1 MIRHK
6 SGKAQTFFSISLHVD
21 FCCFFF
27 DRNGSVNV
35 MLMFLMTKGILGD
48 LLTALNKSHSEKGI
62 EFPMSL
68 SNIFSKESRS
78 RAHSLYNRCFPRY

>member
-1 MIRHK
+1 MIRRK
-6 SGKAQTFFSISLHVD
+6 SGKAQTFFSISLLIFVV
-21 FCCFFF
+21 FF

-35 MLMFLMTKGILGD
+35 TLMFLMTKGILGD

>member
-1 MIRHK
+1 MIRRK
-6 SGKAQTFFSISLHVD
+6 SGKAQTFFSISLLIFVG
-21 FCCFFF
+21 FFF

-35 MLMFLMTKGILGD
+35 TLMFLMTKGILGD

>member
-1 MIRHK
+1 
-6 SGKAQTFFSISLHVD
+6 
-21 FCCFFF
+21 
-27 DRNGSVNV
+27 
-35 MLMFLMTKGILGD
+35 MFLMTKGILGD

>member
-1 MIRHK
+1 MLIFVV
-6 SGKAQTFFSISLHVD
+6 FFY
-21 FCCFFF
+21 
-27 DRNGSVNV
+27 RNGSVNV

-78 RAHSLYNRCFPRY
+78 RLIVFTIVAFLGINKNNLFLL